1 MTHRIDSITF
11 YLAKSVRRHL
21 NLFQTLSVNYPTL
34 RMLVEQI
41 LPDALASKFIDLR
54 TRNASVFLPDN
65 LTYSQSNKIGIRVEN
80 IRIERKAI
88 NII

>member
-1 MTHRIDSITF
+1 
-11 YLAKSVRRHL
+11 
-21 NLFQTLSVNYPTL
+21 
-34 RMLVEQI
+34 MLVEQI